1 MRWSGA
7 WLGRKHRRGISIH
20 QERRR
25 RTVKLTSGWIGV
37 VIAALLPLGMP
48 VTANAQDTLKLAI
61 GQRGNWE
68 TAMAEIGSRAGIFKK
83 HNLEIERTYTAGGGE
98 TMQAV
103 ISGAVDVGIAVG
115 TSGAMSAFA
124 KGAPVRIIGSAT
136 VGSSDLYWYVKA
148 DNPLK
153 SIKDATDKTT
163 IAYSTAGSST
173 NVLVLGFLK
182 TYNLK
187 SQPTKTGSPPG
198 TLTAVMSGQVDVGWA
213 APPFGLKEIEE
224 GKIRIV
230 GRGSEVPSSRN
241 QMVRSICVNAD
252 KLAKD
257 KALFERFMVAY
268 DEALDYMYTDPE
280 ALKHYKDFSRIDEGM
295 AKKAMAEFYPR
306 SALDP
311 YRIEGLD
318 SVMADAVENGFLKDT
333 LTKEQLAQLIQVPA
347 RKK

>member
-1 MRWSGA
+1 MKPASR
-7 WLGRKHRRGISIH
+7 
-20 QERRR
+20 
-25 RTVKLTSGWIGV
+25 WIGAL
-37 VIAALLPLGMP
+37 AALLSLTLPGAA
-48 VTANAQDTLKLAI
+48 VAQDTLKLAI

-83 HNLEIERTYTAGGGE
+83 HNLNIERTYTSGGGE

-103 ISGAVDVGIAVG
+103 ISSAVDVGIAIG

-124 KGAPVRIIGSAT
+124 KGAPIRIIGSAT
-136 VGSSDLYWYVKA
+136 VGSNDLYWYVKA
-148 DNPLK
+148 DSPLK
-153 SIKDATDKTT
+153 SIKEATEKTT

-187 SQPTKTGSPPG
+187 SQATKIGNPPT

-224 GKIRIV
+224 GKIRIIA
-230 GRGSEVPSSRN
+230 RGSEVPSSRD
-241 QMVRSICVNAD
+241 QMVRSICVHAD

-257 KALFERFMVAY
+257 KALIERFMTAY
-268 DEALDYMYTDPE
+268 DEALDYMYNNPE
-280 ALKHYKDFSRIDEGM
+280 ALKLYKEFSGIDE
-295 AKKAMAEFYPR
+295 ALSKKAMAEFYPR
-306 SALDP
+306 TALDP
-311 YRIEGLD
+311 YRVEGLD
-318 SVMADAVENGFLKDT
+318 SVMADGVEHGFLKEPLNKD
-333 LTKEQLAQLIQVPA
+333 QLAQLIQVPA

>member
-1 MRWSGA
+1 MKPASR
-7 WLGRKHRRGISIH
+7 
-20 QERRR
+20 
-25 RTVKLTSGWIGV
+25 WIGAL
-37 VIAALLPLGMP
+37 AALLPLALP
-48 VTANAQDTLKLAI
+48 AVATAQDTLKLAI

-83 HNLEIERTYTAGGGE
+83 HNLNIERTYTSGGGE

-103 ISGAVDVGIAVG
+103 ISSAVDVGIAVG

-124 KGAPVRIIGSAT
+124 KGAPIRIIGSAT
-136 VGSSDLYWYVKA
+136 VGSNDLYWYVKA
-148 DNPLK
+148 DSPLK
-153 SIKDATDKTT
+153 SIKEATEKTT

-187 SQPTKTGSPPG
+187 SQPTKIGNPPT

-224 GKIRIV
+224 GKIRIIA
-230 GRGSEVPSSRN
+230 RGSEVPSSRD
-241 QMVRSICVNAD
+241 QMVRSICVHAD

-257 KALFERFMVAY
+257 KALIERFMTAY
-268 DEALDYMYTDPE
+268 DEALDYMYNNPE
-280 ALKHYKDFSRIDEGM
+280 ALKLYKEFSGIDEAL

-306 SALDP
+306 TALDP
-311 YRIEGLD
+311 YRVEGLD
-318 SVMADAVENGFLKDT
+318 SVMADGVEHGFLKEPLNKD
-333 LTKEQLAQLIQVPA
+333 QLAQLIQVPA

>member
-1 MRWSGA
+1 MKPASR
-7 WLGRKHRRGISIH
+7 
-20 QERRR
+20 
-25 RTVKLTSGWIGV
+25 WIGAL
-37 VIAALLPLGMP
+37 AALLSLTLPGAA
-48 VTANAQDTLKLAI
+48 VAQDTLKLAI

-83 HNLEIERTYTAGGGE
+83 HNLNIERTYTSGGGE

-103 ISGAVDVGIAVG
+103 ISSAVDVGIAIG

-124 KGAPVRIIGSAT
+124 KGAPIRIIGSAT
-136 VGSSDLYWYVKA
+136 VGSNDLYWYVKA
-148 DNPLK
+148 DSPLK
-153 SIKDATDKTT
+153 SIKEATEKTT

-187 SQPTKTGSPPG
+187 SQATKIGNPPT

-224 GKIRIV
+224 GKIRIIA
-230 GRGSEVPSSRN
+230 RGSEVPSSRD
-241 QMVRSICVNAD
+241 QMVRSICVHAD

-257 KALFERFMVAY
+257 KALIERFMTAY
-268 DEALDYMYTDPE
+268 DEALDYMYNNPE
-280 ALKHYKDFSRIDEGM
+280 ALKIYKEFSGIDE
-295 AKKAMAEFYPR
+295 ALSKKAMAEFYPR
-306 SALDP
+306 TALDP
-311 YRIEGLD
+311 YRVEGLD
-318 SVMADAVENGFLKDT
+318 SVMADGVEHGFLKEPLNKD
-333 LTKEQLAQLIQVPA
+333 QLAQLIQVPA

>member
-1 MRWSGA
+1 MKPASR
-7 WLGRKHRRGISIH
+7 
-20 QERRR
+20 
-25 RTVKLTSGWIGV
+25 WIGAL
-37 VIAALLPLGMP
+37 AALLPLALPGAA
-48 VTANAQDTLKLAI
+48 VAQDTLKLAI

-83 HNLEIERTYTAGGGE
+83 HNLNIERTYTSGGGE

-103 ISGAVDVGIAVG
+103 ISSAVDVGIAVG

-124 KGAPVRIIGSAT
+124 KGAPIRIIGSAT
-136 VGSSDLYWYVKA
+136 VGSNDLYWYVKA
-148 DNPLK
+148 DSPLK
-153 SIKDATDKTT
+153 SIKEATEKTT

-187 SQPTKTGSPPG
+187 SQPTKIGNPPT

-224 GKIRIV
+224 GKIRIIA
-230 GRGSEVPSSRN
+230 RGSEVPSSRD
-241 QMVRSICVNAD
+241 QMVRSICVHAD

-257 KALFERFMVAY
+257 KALIERFMTAY
-268 DEALDYMYTDPE
+268 DEALDYMYNNPE
-280 ALKHYKDFSRIDEGM
+280 ALKLYKEFSGIDE
-295 AKKAMAEFYPR
+295 ALSKKAMAEFYPR
-306 SALDP
+306 TALDP
-311 YRIEGLD
+311 YRVEGLD
-318 SVMADAVENGFLKDT
+318 SVMADGVEHGFLKEPLNKD
-333 LTKEQLAQLIQVPA
+333 QLAQLIQVPA

>member
-1 MRWSGA
+1 MRLAS
-7 WLGRKHRRGISIH
+7 R
-20 QERRR
+20 
-25 RTVKLTSGWIGV
+25 WIGAL
-37 VIAALLPLGMP
+37 AALLPLALP
-48 VTANAQDTLKLAI
+48 TVTAAQDTLKLAI

-83 HNLEIERTYTAGGGE
+83 HNLNIERTYTSGGGE

-103 ISGAVDVGIAVG
+103 ISGAVDIGIAIG

-124 KGAPVRIIGSAT
+124 KGAPLRIIGSAT
-136 VGSSDLYWYVKA
+136 VGSNDLYWYVKA
-148 DNPLK
+148 DSPLK
-153 SIKDATDKTT
+153 SIKEATEKTT

-187 SQPTKTGSPPG
+187 AQPTKIGNPPS

-213 APPFGLKEIEE
+213 APPFGLKEVEE
-224 GKIRIV
+224 GKIRIIA
-230 GRGSEVPSSRN
+230 RGSEVPSSRN
-241 QMVRSICVNAD
+241 QMVRSICVHAD

-257 KALFERFMVAY
+257 KALIERFMTAY
-268 DEALDYMYTDPE
+268 DEALDYMYNDPD
-280 ALKHYKDFSRIDEGM
+280 ALKHYKEFSSIDEAL

-306 SALDP
+306 AALDP

-318 SVMADAVENGFLKDT
+318 SVMADGVEHGFLKEPLSKD
-333 LTKEQLAQLIQVPA
+333 QLAQLIQVPA

>member
-1 MRWSGA
+1 MKPASR
-7 WLGRKHRRGISIH
+7 
-20 QERRR
+20 
-25 RTVKLTSGWIGV
+25 WIGAL
-37 VIAALLPLGMP
+37 AALLSLTLPGAA
-48 VTANAQDTLKLAI
+48 VAQDTLKLAI

-83 HNLEIERTYTAGGGE
+83 HNLNIERTYTSGGGE

-103 ISGAVDVGIAVG
+103 ISSAVDVGIAIG

-124 KGAPVRIIGSAT
+124 KGAPIRIIGSAT
-136 VGSSDLYWYVKA
+136 VGSNDLYWYVKA
-148 DNPLK
+148 DSPLK
-153 SIKDATDKTT
+153 SIKEATEKTT

-187 SQPTKTGSPPG
+187 SQATKIGNPPT

-224 GKIRIV
+224 GKIRIIA
-230 GRGSEVPSSRN
+230 RGSEVPSSRD
-241 QMVRSICVNAD
+241 QMVRSICVHAD

-257 KALFERFMVAY
+257 KALIERFMTAY
-268 DEALDYMYTDPE
+268 DEALDYMYNNPE
-280 ALKHYKDFSRIDEGM
+280 ALKIYKEFSGIDE
-295 AKKAMAEFYPR
+295 ALSKKAMAEFYPR
-306 SALDP
+306 TALDP
-311 YRIEGLD
+311 YRVEGLD
-318 SVMADAVENGFLKDT
+318 SVMADGVEHGFLKEPLSKD
-333 LTKEQLAQLIQVPA
+333 QLAQLIQVPA